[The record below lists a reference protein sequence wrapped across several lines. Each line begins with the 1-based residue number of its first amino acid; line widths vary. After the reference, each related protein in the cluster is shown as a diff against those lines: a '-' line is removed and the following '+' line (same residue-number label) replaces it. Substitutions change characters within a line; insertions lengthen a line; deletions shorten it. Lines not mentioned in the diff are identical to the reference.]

1 MKNLY
6 FMKLWIALSIL
17 WLGLV
22 MDVSLE
28 ANPPN
33 VMFVSYGDKLAHMTT
48 YFCLMLWFAQIFS
61 RENHKYAGAMLIA
74 FGLLIEVLQGAFTA
88 TRSFELADMAANCTG
103 LVLGWLAASTNISR
117 VIVGLEA
124 RFLPRKV

>member
-1 MKNLY
+1 MNPLH
-6 FMKLWIALSIL
+6 FMKLWIALSIF

-22 MDVSLE
+22 MEVSLD

-33 VMFVSYGDKLAHMTT
+33 VMIVQYGDKLAHMTT
-48 YFCLMLWFAQIFS
+48 YFCLMLWFAQIFP
-61 RENHKYAGAMLIA
+61 RENHKYPVLMLIC
-74 FGLLIEVLQGAFTA
+74 FGFLIEILQGTLTT

-103 LVLGWLAASTNISR
+103 LALGWMLAGTQISR
-117 VIVGLEA
+117 IIIGLEQ